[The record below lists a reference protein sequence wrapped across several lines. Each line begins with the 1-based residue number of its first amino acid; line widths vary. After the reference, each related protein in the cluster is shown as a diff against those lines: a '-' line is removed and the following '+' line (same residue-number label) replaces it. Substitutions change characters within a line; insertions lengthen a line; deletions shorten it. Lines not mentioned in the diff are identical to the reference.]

1 MDKWFP
7 FRASGRGGVIPS
19 KVARFAENPWKRRKL
34 EIEAPSRSMVKD
46 GIEPKLCHPGSKLIL
61 LRVFERKGRERWFH
75 PGRHRRS
82 RRKRI
87 EFTPR
92 VDGNLCSNDVLSR
105 NDSMELLFLKDVSR
119 LIRVI
124 LSRFFV
130 RIDDYI
136 I

>member
-1 MDKWFP
+1 MVPFP
-7 FRASGRGGVIPS
+7 CERTREVIPP

-105 NDSMELLFLKDVSR
+105 NDSMRLLFFKDVSR
-119 LIRVI
+119 LIRRVI

-130 RIDDYI
+130 RIDYI